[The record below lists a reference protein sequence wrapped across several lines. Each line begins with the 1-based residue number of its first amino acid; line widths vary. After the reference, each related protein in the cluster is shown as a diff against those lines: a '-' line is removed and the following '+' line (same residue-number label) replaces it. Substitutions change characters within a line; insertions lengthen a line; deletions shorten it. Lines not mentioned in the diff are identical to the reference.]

1 MTGLSPSAGSTDQR
15 GHGGA
20 SAHAV
25 SPMYAPYLRTA
36 ILPTAAIAAICAL
49 AAAVVLLDHASAHV
63 VRVVLAGVICGVV
76 AMLAVAIAA
85 ARSAG
90 RQVDARVRN
99 TRLVARRGQAELQQM
114 VDALMRSEHPAP
126 PVPVPAVAAD
136 GDPFKRLT
144 NELEQ
149 SQYHAAQAVLRV
161 ADKVLSGR
169 ADQRV
174 EIFVNLA
181 RRMQSLVHREI
192 ELLDDLEAQVEDPDL
207 LKGLFTVDHLATRMR
222 RQSESLAVIGGSAS
236 RRQWTRQVTM
246 HEVLRAAVAEVE
258 QYSRVKV
265 VPPVEGVLRGA
276 AVTDVIHLI
285 AELVENATKFS
296 APQTTA
302 LLRAQQVSAGLAI
315 EVEDRGLG
323 ILAADQQRM
332 NDLLT
337 DPGGMDIDE
346 LLRDGRIGLYVVAS
360 LARRHGIKVRLQN
373 NIYGGT
379 QAVVVLP
386 KQLLEQPDTERALPR
401 GDYGEDDEQ
410 ARRLALVPA
419 GGGPVSSGGPA
430 HSGAPVSS
438 GGALPTRRPSSGASE
453 ASAASGTAELPPL
466 PDGPPQTEFLPPAER
481 PPLPRRQ
488 AQPGSAAQAF
498 DGQSFDSN
506 FDEQDEQAGA
516 MTARGTDPAADQ
528 MTGLMADFLRG
539 VSRAEE
545 EDSSARD

>member
-1 MTGLSPSAGSTDQR
+1 MTGQSPPAGNTDQR
-15 GHGGA
+15 GHGGG

-25 SPMYAPYLRTA
+25 PPMHAPYLRTA
-36 ILPTAAIAAICAL
+36 ILPSAVIAVICAL
-49 AAAVVLLDHASAHV
+49 AAAVALLDHASAHV
-63 VRVVLAGVICGVV
+63 VRMVLAGVGCGVV
-76 AMLAVAIAA
+76 AVLA
-85 ARSAG
+85 
-90 RQVDARVRN
+90 
-99 TRLVARRGQAELQQM
+99 
-114 VDALMRSEHPAP
+114 
-126 PVPVPAVAAD
+126 
-136 GDPFKRLT
+136 
-144 NELEQ
+144 
-149 SQYHAAQAVLRV
+149 V

-222 RQSESLAVIGGSAS
+222 RQSESLAVLGGSAS

-258 QYSRVKV
+258 HYSRVKV

-285 AELVENATKFS
+285 AELVETATKFS

-302 LLRAQQVSAGLAI
+302 LLRAQHVSAGLAI

-323 ILAADQQRM
+323 IPVADQQRM
-332 NDLLT
+332 NDLLA
-337 DPGGMDIDE
+337 DPSRMDIDE

-386 KQLLEQPDTERALPR
+386 KQLLEQPEADRALPR
-401 GDYGEDDEQ
+401 GDFGEEDPQ
-410 ARRLALVPA
+410 SPRLALVPA
-419 GGGPVSSGGPA
+419 G
-430 HSGAPVSS
+430 
-438 GGALPTRRPSSGASE
+438 ALPSRRPSSGASG
-453 ASAASGTAELPPL
+453 ASGA
-466 PDGPPQTEFLPPAER
+466 
-481 PPLPRRQ
+481 
-488 AQPGSAAQAF
+488 
-498 DGQSFDSN
+498 
-506 FDEQDEQAGA
+506 AGA
-516 MTARGTDPAADQ
+516 DAG
-528 MTGLMADFLRG
+528 
-539 VSRAEE
+539 
-545 EDSSARD
+545 